1 MLPATVLIA
10 EDEAAARVALA
21 ALLEDA
27 GFRVLSAAEGNDA
40 LSQTLHE
47 EPDAVLLDIR
57 MPGLDGLAV
66 LKRALE
72 GGSESAFLIMTAF
85 GDSATAIEA
94 MKLGAFDHLA
104 KPLDF
109 KHVLAQV
116 KRATEQRRA
125 ARRMKLSLDGME
137 GEERGGVPPGG
148 RGSGMAGY
156 SPAMQ
161 RVYKLIGQVASS
173 DATVLVRGESGTGKE
188 LVVNA
193 IHENSGRAQGPLVKV
208 NCAAIPETLLES
220 ELFGHEKGAFTNAM
234 HRRAGRFEEANG
246 GTLFLDEI
254 AELAPVLQAKLLR
267 AVQERTIER
276 LGSNAP
282 VAVNFRL
289 IAATSKN
296 LEQAVGQGDFRE
308 DLYYRLNVV
317 SIALPPLRE
326 RKQDI
331 PALVQHFL
339 ARAGRARSIT
349 PAALSALC
357 EHNWPG
363 NVRELENT
371 IRRALV
377 LARGN
382 VVDRPDILLLAEQ
395 QAGTASTPWM
405 NLAPLRNGWKDNL
418 EALER
423 SLVERALEAA
433 RGNKSKAAEMLGI
446 HRRLLYEKMRQYG
459 LQFKEPPPGE

>member
-1 MLPATVLIA
+1 MSATILVA
-10 EDEAAARVALA
+10 EDEPAARNSLA
-21 ALLEDA
+21 ALLEDQ
-27 GFRVLSAAEGNDA
+27 GFRVLSAEDGNEA
-40 LSQTLHE
+40 LSKTLHL

-57 MPGLDGLAV
+57 MPGLDGLSV
-66 LKRALE
+66 MKRALA
-72 GGSESAFLIMTAF
+72 GGSESAFLVMTAF

-94 MKLGAFDHLA
+94 MKTGAFDHLA

-109 KHVLAQV
+109 DHVLAQI
-116 KRATEQRRA
+116 RRA
-125 ARRMKLSLDGME
+125 IEHRKLTQKAGHASAAESKNIAGAGM
-137 GEERGGVPPGG
+137 V
-148 RGSGMAGY
+148 GY

-173 DATVLVRGESGTGKE
+173 DATVIVRGESGTGKE

-193 IHENSGRAQGPLVKV
+193 IHENSARADGPFIKV
-208 NCAAIPETLLES
+208 NCAAIPESLLES

-234 HRRAGRFEEANG
+234 YRRIGRFEEANG

-254 AELAPVLQAKLLR
+254 AELAPFLQAKLLR

-276 LGSNAP
+276 IGSNTP
-282 VAVNFRL
+282 IHVDIRL
-289 IAATSKN
+289 VTATAKN
-296 LEQAVGQGDFRE
+296 LEQLVASGDFRE

-326 RKQDI
+326 RRQDI
-331 PALVQHFL
+331 PGLVQHFL
-339 ARAGRARSIT
+339 NRATQPMAIT
-349 PAALSALC
+349 PSALSALC

-371 IRRALV
+371 IARAFV

-382 VVDRPDILLLAEQ
+382 VIDRQDVLLLEENHP
-395 QAGTASTPWM
+395 ASGAVHWTTLVPM
-405 NLAPLRNGWKDNL
+405 QNGWKENVETL
-418 EALER
+418 
-423 SLVERALEAA
+423 ERALVQRALDA
-433 RGNKSKAAEMLGI
+433 SQGNKSKAAEMLAI

-459 LQFKEPPPGE
+459 LGEEKAESARR

>member
-1 MLPATVLIA
+1 MAATILIA
-10 EDEAAARVALA
+10 EDEPSARNSLA
-21 ALLEDA
+21 ALLEDE
-27 GFRVLSAAEGNDA
+27 GFRVLSAANGDDA

-57 MPGLDGLAV
+57 MPGLDGLSV
-66 LKRALE
+66 MKRALA
-72 GGSESAFLIMTAF
+72 GGSPSAFLVMTAF

-109 KHVLAQV
+109 DHVLTQL
-116 KRATEQRRA
+116 KRAIQRHKLAKSSEPVA
-125 ARRMKLSLDGME
+125 AGETRTPGM
-137 GEERGGVPPGG
+137 V
-148 RGSGMAGY
+148 GY

-161 RVYKLIGQVASS
+161 RVYKLIGQVAES

-193 IHENSGRAQGPLVKV
+193 IHENSLRAGGPLVKV
-208 NCAAIPETLLES
+208 NCAAIPESLLES

-234 HRRAGRFEEANG
+234 YRRIGRFEEASS

-254 AELAPVLQAKLLR
+254 AELSPLLQAKLLR

-276 LGSNAP
+276 LGSNA
-282 VAVNFRL
+282 AVTVDLRL
-289 IAATSKN
+289 IAATSRN
-296 LEQAVGQGDFRE
+296 LEQAVARGDLRE

-317 SIALPPLRE
+317 TIALPPLRE
-326 RKQDI
+326 RRQDI
-331 PALVQHFL
+331 PALVMHFL
-339 ARAGRARSIT
+339 ARADRPCSIT
-349 PAALSALC
+349 PTALTLLC

-371 IRRALV
+371 IARALV

-382 VVDRPDILLLAEQ
+382 VIDRHEILLLDEHRASS
-395 QAGTASTPWM
+395 GTTHWTT
-405 NLAPLRNGWKDNL
+405 LVPLNNGWKQNV
-418 EALER
+418 ETLER
-423 SLVERALEAA
+423 SLVERALALA
-433 RGNKSKAAEMLGI
+433 QGNKTRAAGILGV
-446 HRRLLYEKMRQYG
+446 HRRLLYQKIRQHE
-459 LQFKEPPPGE
+459 L

>member
-1 MLPATVLIA
+1 MSATVLIA
-10 EDEAAARVALA
+10 EDEPAARASLS
-21 ALLEDA
+21 ALLADEGFHVLFAED
-27 GFRVLSAAEGNDA
+27 GNEA
-40 LSQTLHE
+40 LSRTLHE

-57 MPGLDGLAV
+57 MPGLDGLSV
-66 LKRALE
+66 MKRALA
-72 GGSESAFLIMTAF
+72 GGSESAFLVMTAF

-94 MKLGAFDHLA
+94 MKIGAFDHLA

-109 KHVLAQV
+109 NHVLAQL
-116 KRATEQRRA
+116 KRAIEHR
-125 ARRMKLSLDGME
+125 KLAQKA
-137 GEERGGVPPGG
+137 ERKLTGDSNLQASRTGIV
-148 RGSGMAGY
+148 GY

-161 RVYKLIGQVASS
+161 RVYKLIGQVAGS

-193 IHENSGRAQGPLVKV
+193 IHANSARASAPLIKV
-208 NCAAIPETLLES
+208 NCAAIPESLLES

-234 HRRAGRFEEANG
+234 YRRVGRFEEANG

-276 LGSNAP
+276 LGSNTP
-282 VAVNFRL
+282 VHVDIRV
-289 IAATSKN
+289 ITATARN
-296 LEQAVGQGDFRE
+296 LEQAVARGDFRE

-317 SIALPPLRE
+317 TISLPSLRE
-326 RKQDI
+326 RRQDI
-331 PALVQHFL
+331 PALVQYFL
-339 ARAGRARSIT
+339 NRADRCYSIT
-349 PAALSALC
+349 PAALTALC

-371 IRRALV
+371 IARALV
-377 LARGN
+377 LARGH
-382 VVDRPDILLLAEQ
+382 VIDRQDILLLDESHA
-395 QAGTASTPWM
+395 APGATHWTS
-405 NLAPLRNGWKDNL
+405 LAPLQNGWKDNI

-423 SLVERALEAA
+423 ALVQRALDASQ
-433 RGNKSKAAEMLGI
+433 GNKSKAAEMLGI

-459 LQFKEPPPGE
+459 LEHEKADRTQD